1 MDWFS
6 RNWHK
11 ESFFLTNGST
21 AGAQNNQAKD
31 QNFQDTTKAF
41 ARFFIF
47 FFSTNGSPYVIIK
60 NDFYFI

>member
-41 ARFFIF
+41 ARFFFF

>member
-41 ARFFIF
+41 ARFFF